1 MCKDSKNYGII
12 AIFARRLI
20 IINEVTTQKQTNL

>member
-12 AIFARRLI
+12 AILARRII
-20 IINEVTTQKQTNL
+20 IINEVPTQKQTNL